1 MNIHMMLKSKCEKEM
16 ITKLAKKL
24 KEWTEIPLSLSSG
37 YDIDEVKEF
46 DEIFGALL
54 RDTEMKIQANPAIEK
69 DSFIQ
74 SWLYRGKLYRIIHEC
89 HIPDEREPSGYKC
102 IFPEVEYHRMISHW
116 TNDCTFSGLMYK
128 LNRDDP
134 YIILEADTMNHIAF
148 DVNRFRKT
156 YGYKECFTEKER
168 EVIFPMYKEC
178 IKEYRISISEFVE
191 LKKCGAES

>member
-1 MNIHMMLKSKCEKEM
+1 MNIHLMLKSKCEKEK
-16 ITKLAKKL
+16 ITKLASKL

-54 RDTEMKIQANPAIEK
+54 RDTEMKIHANPAIEK

-74 SWLYRGKLYRIIHEC
+74 SCLYRGKLFRVIHPC
-89 HIPDEREPSGYKC
+89 HIADDREASGYRYDL
-102 IFPEVEYHRMISHW
+102 PEVEYHRMISHW
-116 TNDCTFSGLMYK
+116 TDDCTFSGLMHK
-128 LNRDDP
+128 LNREEQ
-134 YIILEADTMNHIAF
+134 YIILETDTMNHIAF

-178 IKEYRISISEFVE
+178 IKEYRMSIDEFDKLE
-191 LKKCGAES
+191 KTERM